1 MATPNPKRPKSFS
14 LSLAPDW
21 TGGMYAAVMDGSG
34 VDYVWATSACK
45 TIPIEPSST
54 SNECIMTDELNNSLA
69 PRADSEFLKMRV
81 VAEFVDKK
89 IDVPSAD
96 GFIPLVSDCFIL
108 LDIIGA
114 PGTYAI
120 RLMNENS
127 SEFSPW
133 IAVGQPQGITDAD
146 ASLYFMPRFTAKD
159 QFELPWILS
168 PGSGRKEV
176 TAEVLPFAGKSQPLK
191 LTIEAEYELPK
202 YSVDVKISVLDVDA
216 ESEASP
222 ITMSPPSFNG
232 YPVISNQVIRMPN
245 NTAAT
250 MSDIN
255 ALEVGK
261 PADVQK
267 IQVFFTFEKPAR
279 MSRIKKLVELG
290 LMSSVSD
297 TSRFEAVLI
306 TRGVERFVSPLSEDN
321 ANLGIWKAEFSPI
334 FSDGIL
340 ARDGIAAFYPSI
352 PSECIQGVLVDLSVE
367 GVDFAGLGDN
377 AQKSEAQEAS
387 VYRGFSD
394 PSDRKNAFGD
404 ASYWRQQ

>member
-1 MATPNPKRPKSFS
+1 VATPEPKRPKSFS

-54 SNECIMTDELNNSLA
+54 SNECVMTDELNSSLA
-69 PRADSEFLKMRV
+69 PREDSEFLKMRV

-89 IDVPSAD
+89 IDIPSAE

-120 RLMNENS
+120 RLKNENS

-133 IAVGQPQGITDAD
+133 IAVGQPQSITNTD

-168 PGSGRKEV
+168 PGSGRKGV
-176 TAEVLPFAGKSQPLK
+176 TAEVLTFAGKSQPMQLA
-191 LTIEAEYELPK
+191 IEAEYELPK

-216 ESEASP
+216 EDSAVAL
-222 ITMSPPSFNG
+222 TMSPPSFNG
-232 YPVISNQVIRMPN
+232 YPIISNQIIRMPD

-250 MSDIN
+250 MSDID

-261 PADVQK
+261 RADVQN

-279 MSRIKKLVELG
+279 MSRIKNLVEKG
-290 LMSSVSD
+290 LMSSVSEN
-297 TSRFEAVLI
+297 SKFEAVLV
-306 TRGVERFVSPLSEDN
+306 TRGVEKFVSSLSQVDEN
-321 ANLGIWKAEFSPI
+321 RGIWKAEFSPI
-334 FSDGIL
+334 FADGIL

-352 PSECIQGVLVDLSVE
+352 PSECIQGSLVDLSIE

-377 AQKSEAQEAS
+377 AQKIEIQEAS

-394 PSDRKNAFGD
+394 PSDRRNAFGD